1 MDYKIIVDSCGELT
15 YKMKES
21 GVFET
26 ASLSM
31 EVDGDVIIDNETFDQ
46 KEFLKRVAAS
56 PECPKSSCPSP
67 ERYMELYSGK
77 EKRVYA
83 VTLSSELSGSYNS
96 AELGKKLWIE
106 EYGEETEKEIHVF
119 NSKSASVGETLI
131 ACKIKEC
138 EEKGL
143 SFHQVVERVEKYI
156 EEQHTY
162 FVLENLDTLRKN
174 GRLTGIK
181 SFVASALNIKPVMG
195 STPEGTICQLGQARG
210 MKKALNKMVDH
221 IEKDA
226 VNAGEKTLGI
236 AHCNCPE
243 RAREV
248 ERMILGR
255 IDVKESFIVDTA
267 GISTMYAND
276 GGIIVV
282 L

>member
-15 YKMKES
+15 HKMKES
-21 GVFET
+21 GIYT
-26 ASLSM
+26 SAPLSM
-31 EVDGDVIIDNETFDQ
+31 LVDGDVVMDDETFDQ
-46 KEFLKRVAAS
+46 ADFLRRVAAS

-67 ERYMELYSGK
+67 EKYMELYSG
-77 EKRVYA
+77 EERRVYV

-96 AELGKKLWIE
+96 AQLAAKLWKE
-106 EYGEETEKEIHVF
+106 EHGEDGRQIHVF
-119 NSKSASVGETLI
+119 NSRSASVGETLI
-131 ACKIKEC
+131 ACKVREC
-138 EEKGL
+138 EEQGMTFEETV
-143 SFHQVVERVEKYI
+143 SETEAYI
-156 EEQHTY
+156 EGQHTY

-195 STPEGTICQLGQARG
+195 STPQGTICQLGQARG
-210 MKKALNKMVDH
+210 MKRALAKMTEQIVRDGKRTK
-221 IEKDA
+221 EKVLA
-226 VNAGEKTLGI
+226 I

-248 ERMILGR
+248 ERMILDKIR
-255 IDVKESFIVDTA
+255 VRDSFIVDTA